1 MYRNK
6 ASDLYSATLTTCR
19 FTGPPEAHK
28 AADFQTMSGKNQ
40 RGDGPD
46 SPNDDIVKQKNAHML
61 DYFLDIEHLHSSSL
75 DFKRSGRSERT
86 KGGFIKIFVKG

>member
-1 MYRNK
+1 
-6 ASDLYSATLTTCR
+6 
-19 FTGPPEAHK
+19 
-28 AADFQTMSGKNQ
+28 
-40 RGDGPD
+40 
-46 SPNDDIVKQKNAHML
+46 ML